1 MRYFDNVSLLEIKRM
16 TPQEYDLRMKA
27 VRLKRID
34 RLTDYATLALFE
46 RKAKETKQIGD
57 KTYLKNN
64 TPKDIFDY
72 EKEEQL
78 ILTGS
83 EINAEAFSRLK
94 EIALNLKRYR
104 QNKAGEDD
112 GR

>member
-1 MRYFDNVSLLEIKRM
+1 M

-57 KTYLKNN
+57 KT
-64 TPKDIFDY
+64 
-72 EKEEQL
+72 
-78 ILTGS
+78 
-83 EINAEAFSRLK
+83 
-94 EIALNLKRYR
+94 
-104 QNKAGEDD
+104 
-112 GR
+112 